1 MKSDSIKKI
10 CVIYKRSVY
19 QKYIVRKRNPHLV
32 RLYKTGHPL
41 TQRFRSA
48 HASHTEALR
57 KILDAIRATNIPF
70 RAEKRQHI
78 GKLDSYDLIIT
89 VGGDG
94 TFLRTSHYVQ
104 NQLMWGVNSAPK
116 ASVGAL
122 LSTTGEDFLD
132 KLKRVIKGQFRTVNL
147 NRLQVAINGK
157 PVDSPALN
165 DVLFTHRSPAGIAR
179 YTLKIGKQKEEQRS
193 SGIWISTAAGSTAAI
208 RAAGGK
214 KMPLTSP
221 KIQYLIREPYS
232 GFRDSYK
239 LVKGQLPKN
248 QKIEI
253 QNLTLHADL
262 FIDGLHTL
270 HPLRFG
276 DRILIQNSPS
286 ELKVIF
292 FSK

>member
-1 MKSDSIKKI
+1 MKPDFIKKI

-32 RLYKTGHPL
+32 RLYKTKHPL
-41 TQRFRSA
+41 TNRFRSA

-57 KILDAIRATNIPF
+57 KILDLIKATGIPF
-70 RAEKRQHI
+70 KAESRQNI
-78 GKLDSYDLIIT
+78 GRLDSYDLIIT

-94 TFLRTSHYVQ
+94 TFLRTSHYVE
-104 NQLMWGVNSAPK
+104 NQIMWGINSAPE

-122 LSTTGEDFLD
+122 LSTTLDDFPD
-132 KLKRVIKGQFRTVNL
+132 KLKRVAKGQFRIVQL
-147 NRLQVAINGK
+147 NRLRVSVNGK
-157 PVDSPALN
+157 VVDSPALN
-165 DVLFTHRSPAGIAR
+165 DILFTHRSPAGIAR
-179 YTLKIGKQKEEQRS
+179 YTLKIGNQKEEQRS

-214 KMPLTSP
+214 KMPLTSR
-221 KIQYLIREPYS
+221 KIQYWVREPYS
-232 GFRDSYK
+232 GFRADYK
-239 LVKGQLPKN
+239 LGKGQLSPP

-262 FIDGLHTL
+262 FIDGLHTI

-276 DRILIQNSPS
+276 DQITIQNSPQQ
-286 ELKVIF
+286 LKVIS
-292 FSK
+292 FSI